1 MSDPRKT
8 HVSPIVS
15 DELTLRDVLD
25 SLRGLLAHWP
35 VLLLSACLGLV
46 VAFVFNRYTADTFKV
61 SATVAVEETE
71 NPLASSIDGM
81 LNLGLGFGGTGIVDT
96 RIAVLKSFAHNVRVA
111 RNSTRLILFKKAD

>member
-1 MSDPRKT
+1 MSEQRKT
-8 HVSPIVS
+8 PVSPQVS
-15 DELTLRDVLD
+15 DEVTLRDILD

-46 VAFVFNRYTADTFKV
+46 VAFVFNRYTADTYKV

-81 LNLGLGFGGTGIVDT
+81 LNLGLGMCVKK
-96 RIAVLKSFAHNVRVA
+96 LNLVR
-111 RNSTRLILFKKAD
+111 TERLILA